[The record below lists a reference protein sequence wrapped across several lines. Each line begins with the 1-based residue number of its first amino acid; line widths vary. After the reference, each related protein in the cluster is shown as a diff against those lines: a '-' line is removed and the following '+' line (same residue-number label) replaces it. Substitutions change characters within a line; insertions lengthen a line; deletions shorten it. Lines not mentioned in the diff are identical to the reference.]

1 MRPKTILMQELF
13 HNHKLKK
20 YSNDIEALLRNA
32 SSVINDNFVYLDRP
46 TKPGK
51 VKSFFEMVLTK
62 YIFRIRLVYM
72 YQSF

>member
-1 MRPKTILMQELF
+1 MQELF

-51 VKSFFEMVLTK
+51 VKSF
-62 YIFRIRLVYM
+62 
-72 YQSF
+72 

>member
-1 MRPKTILMQELF
+1 MQELF

-32 SSVINDNFVYLDRP
+32 SSVINDNVVYLDRP

-51 VKSFFEMVLTK
+51 VKSFLKWF
-62 YIFRIRLVYM
+62 
-72 YQSF
+72 